1 MPLPDRTLK
10 LFALAATLA
19 ATLAAP
25 CPLAAAPARGG
36 ARAGAGGPALAV
48 EDTMHTEVPPV
59 FVNAPRVTLDEIL
72 SRVARG
78 EAHRD
83 SLIRDRSFVITL
95 RMVGH
100 TGPGGS
106 PELLD
111 ERVLQVWQRRPD
123 KARQVELRHW
133 MKHPPK
139 KEGGENGVRVEVSS
153 NGGMSE
159 DIVNFA
165 FQPSAHREYSYKIV
179 GREILGDHLIYR
191 IAFEPRSPLA
201 LDLPG
206 GLVWVDTRDYV
217 IVRQEIT
224 FQHSPIPLFLRGI
237 KRMVVER
244 ERVGDLW
251 VLSRVLA
258 RIQTTIPIPHYGTS
272 FDFGMQFSQYAI
284 NAGLPDSLFAPAKKG
299 AGR

>member
-10 LFALAATLA
+10 LFVLAATLA
-19 ATLAAP
+19 ASCT
-25 CPLAAAPARGG
+25 LAAAPARGG
-36 ARAGAGGPALAV
+36 APAGSGGAALAV
-48 EDTMHTEVPPV
+48 EDTMRTEVPPV

-72 SRVARG
+72 ARVARG

-83 SLIRDRSFVITL
+83 SLIHDRSFLITL
-95 RMVGH
+95 RTVGH
-100 TGPGGS
+100 TGSNGT
-106 PELLD
+106 PELLE
-111 ERVLQVWQRRPD
+111 ERVTQVWQRRPD
-123 KARQVELRHW
+123 KLRQAELRHW

-139 KEGGENGVRVEVSS
+139 KDEGDDGVRFQVSS
-153 NGGMSE
+153 NGGMTE
-159 DIVNFA
+159 GIVNFA
-165 FQPSAHREYSYKIV
+165 FQPSAHREYTYRIV

-201 LDLPG
+201 LNLPG

-258 RIQTTIPIPHYGTS
+258 RIETTIPIPHYGTS
-272 FDFGMQFSQYAI
+272 FDFGVQFTQYAL
-284 NAGLPDSLFAPAKKG
+284 NTGLPDSLFAPAKQG
-299 AGR
+299 GGR

>member
-1 MPLPDRTLK
+1 MPLPERILP
-10 LFALAATLA
+10 LFALAVTLVA
-19 ATLAAP
+19 VT
-25 CPLAAAPARGG
+25 APAMPP
-36 ARAGAGGPALAV
+36 AHAGTGGPALAV
-48 EDTMHTEVPPV
+48 EDTMRTEVSPV
-59 FVNAPRVTLDEIL
+59 LVSAPRVTLDEIL
-72 SRVARG
+72 DRVARG
-78 EAHRD
+78 EARRD
-83 SLIRDRSFVITL
+83 SLIRDRSYLLTL
-95 RMVGH
+95 RVVGH
-100 TGPGGS
+100 TGPGS
-106 PELLD
+106 TPDLLD

-123 KARQVELRHW
+123 KVRQAELRHW

-139 KEGGENGVRVEVSS
+139 KDESEKGVRVEVST
-153 NGGMSE
+153 GDGMTE

-165 FQPSAHREYSYKIV
+165 FQPAARREFTYHIV
-179 GREILGDHLIYR
+179 GRELLGDHLIYR

-224 FQHSPIPLFLRGI
+224 FRQSPIPLFVRGI

-244 ERVGDLW
+244 EHVGDLW

-258 RIQTTIPIPHYGTS
+258 RVETTIPIPRFGRS
-272 FDFGMQFSQYAI
+272 FDFGLQFSQYAI
-284 NAGLPDSLFAPAKKG
+284 NTGLPDSLFVTAAPAKKG

>member
-1 MPLPDRTLK
+1 MPLPERILPLLMLAT
-10 LFALAATLA
+10 ALAAGPA
-19 ATLAAP
+19 
-25 CPLAAAPARGG
+25 LAAAPMRGATG
-36 ARAGAGGPALAV
+36 VPTLAV
-48 EDTMHTEVPPV
+48 EDTMRTEVSPV
-59 FVNAPRVTLDEIL
+59 LVSAPRVTLDEIL
-72 SRVARG
+72 DRVARG

-83 SLIRDRSFVITL
+83 SLIRDRSFLITV
-95 RMVGH
+95 RTVGH

-106 PELLD
+106 PELL
-111 ERVLQVWQRRPD
+111 EESVTQVWQRRPD
-123 KARQVELRHW
+123 RIREVELRRW

-139 KEGGENGVRVEVSS
+139 QEGGKKGVHIQVSA
-153 NGGMSE
+153 GGMTE

-165 FQPSAHREYSYKIV
+165 FQPSARREFTYRIV
-179 GREILGDHLIYR
+179 GRELLGDHLIYR
-191 IAFEPRSPLA
+191 IAFAPRSPLA

-206 GLVWVDTRDYV
+206 GMVWVDTRDDV

-224 FQHSPIPLFLRGI
+224 FRHSPIPLFLRGI

-258 RIQTTIPIPHYGTS
+258 RIETTIPIPRYGTS
-272 FDFGMQFSQYAI
+272 FDFGLQFSQYAI
-284 NAGLPDSLFAPAKKG
+284 NAGLPDSLFATGAAAKKR